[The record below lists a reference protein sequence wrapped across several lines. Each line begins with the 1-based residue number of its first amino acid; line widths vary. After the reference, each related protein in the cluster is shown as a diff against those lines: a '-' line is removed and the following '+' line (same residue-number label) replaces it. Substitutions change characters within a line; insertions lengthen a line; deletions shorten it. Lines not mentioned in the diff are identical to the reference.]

1 LKLCVRENGLPRIFE
16 RRRAQFRIAFIS
28 QKVVNNEIGEE
39 EDELGF
45 LGGMREAL
53 KEKFIN
59 VILGRKN

>member
-1 LKLCVRENGLPRIFE
+1 M
-16 RRRAQFRIAFIS
+16 IAFTS
-28 QKVVNNEIGEE
+28 QKVVNDEIGEE

-59 VILGRKN
+59 AILGRRN